1 MNYGYD
7 MRETSDRAALYARVW
22 VEVGGRR
29 VPLHETGYRKALAQ
43 VRQDAEKCIAAIK
56 LACK

>member
-7 MRETSDRAALYARVW
+7 TLERPDRSALYARVW

-56 LACK
+56 RACK